1 MQITSKALQLNF
13 WQHKTRQGEIFTN
26 TKSWKYGECK
36 HCRPLVTKAGCSWGA
51 RVAFW
56 CRIEVLLATRILAF
70 IPKWCKAIERKANY
84 VQKWCQLNKLLASY
98 YGQNFFPSNTFW
110 IKTKTKKKIQALL
123 LDKTCMY
130 TCMRLVGFIVSVTW
144 WHRQLFCEINHKI
157 TASSNLAIITYQPCT
172 SAW

>member
-98 YGQNFFPSNTFW
+98 CEQNFFPSNTFW
-110 IKTKTKKKIQALL
+110 IKTKTKKNPGIIAGQNLHVYLHEAGWVY
-123 LDKTCMY
+123 CVCNM
-130 TCMRLVGFIVSVTW
+130 VTPPTFLW
-144 WHRQLFCEINHKI
+144 NQ
-157 TASSNLAIITYQPCT
+157 S
-172 SAW
+172 